1 MPALESTHLLSRRLG
16 RVTPT
21 PTNLSLSL
29 SFIII
34 PLSVGSSMIAFDD
47 LLDMPVLLG
56 PDPWGSPIDPCR
68 FMRTAAA
75 DVEADD
81 VGAGVISLWCCC
93 SSVRLLSNSP
103 PLLFARYVGVT
114 FRLVALWRYNEG
126 PN

>member
-1 MPALESTHLLSRRLG
+1 
-16 RVTPT
+16 
-21 PTNLSLSL
+21 
-29 SFIII
+29 
-34 PLSVGSSMIAFDD
+34 MIAFDD
-47 LLDMPVLLG
+47 LLDMPVLLDPG
-56 PDPWGSPIDPCR
+56 PWGSPIDPCR

-103 PLLFARYVGVT
+103 SLLFARVIGVAC
-114 FRLVALWRYNEG
+114 RQLALWRYIEG